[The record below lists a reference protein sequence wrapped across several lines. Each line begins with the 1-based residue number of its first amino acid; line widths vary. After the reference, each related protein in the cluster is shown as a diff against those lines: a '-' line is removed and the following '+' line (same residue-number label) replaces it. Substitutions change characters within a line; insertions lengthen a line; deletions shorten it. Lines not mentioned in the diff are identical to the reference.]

1 MSVRLSPIVGM
12 DAVVIGAGP
21 AGLTA
26 AYQLARRG
34 TRSIVL
40 ESLGQVGGL
49 SRTERHHGFHF
60 DIGGHRFFTKVDA
73 VQTMWEDVLG
83 DDFLDRG
90 RLSRLYLD
98 GEYYQYP
105 IEPLEVL
112 LKLGFIESS
121 RSALSYLKS
130 KLSPISSVNS
140 VEDWLINNFG
150 ERLYRRF
157 FKTYTEKVWGIPCS
171 EISAEWAAQRIRGL
185 SLWTVVK
192 TALGI
197 EGKTRAKSLVENFQ
211 YPRLGPGMM
220 WEKTAELVE
229 EGGCEVRLNSNVEEI
244 HWGPEGVK
252 AVVAG
257 GVRIHGRH
265 FLSTMPIHELIGAL
279 RPRVPALDRVQS
291 CFQYRDFLTVALMVR
306 GTDLFPDNWIYIHD
320 PEVRVGRIQNFNNWS
335 PEMSPDAGVT
345 CIGFEY
351 FCNVGDDLWTM
362 TNEELSALAR
372 REMGMLGLADPSR
385 VEDSAVI
392 RAPKA
397 YPVYNGDH
405 EKGLRAVREFLQQVP
420 NLQLIGRNG
429 MHRYNNQDHSMVTAM
444 LAVENIFGAS
454 HDLWTVN
461 VDDEYQESGNLIS
474 HEELRKMNAQ
484 QPLVPTALVPKT
496 QVPKALAPEPLRRR
510 A

>member
-1 MSVRLSPIVGM
+1 MKVRLSPTVGT

-49 SRTERHHGFHF
+49 SRTERHHGYHF

-98 GEYYQYP
+98 GQYYQYP

-112 LKLGFIESS
+112 LKLGFIESF
-121 RSALSYLKS
+121 RGGLSYLKS
-130 KLSPISSVNS
+130 KLSPVSPVHS

-157 FKTYTEKVWGIPCS
+157 FRTYTEKVWGIPCS
-171 EISAEWAAQRIRGL
+171 QISAEWAAQRIRGL

-220 WEKTAELVE
+220 WEKTAELAT

-244 HWGPEGVK
+244 HWGPGGVK

-257 GVRIHGRH
+257 GCEIRGRH
-265 FLSTMPIHELIGAL
+265 FLSTMPIRELIGAL
-279 RPRVPALDRVQS
+279 RPRVPALDRVQA

-335 PEMSPDAGVT
+335 PEMSPDSGVT

-362 TNEELSALAR
+362 TNQELSALAR
-372 REMGMLGLADPSR
+372 REMGALGLADPSL
-385 VEDSAVI
+385 VEDTAVI

-405 EKGLRAVREFLQQVP
+405 EKGLTVVREFLQQVP

-461 VDDEYQESGNLIS
+461 VDDEYQESGNRIS
-474 HEELRKMNAQ
+474 HEELREMTAQ
-484 QPLVPTALVPKT
+484 QPLVP
-496 QVPKALAPEPLRRR
+496 EPLRRP

>member
-1 MSVRLSPIVGM
+1 MEDRSSSTVI
-12 DAVVIGAGP
+12 IGAGP

-26 AYQLARRG
+26 AYQLAQRG
-34 TRSIVL
+34 MGSVVL
-40 ESLGQVGGL
+40 ESLAQVGGL
-49 SRTERHHGFHF
+49 SRTERHKGYHF

-98 GEYYQYP
+98 GQYYQYP

-112 LKLGFIESS
+112 RKMGLVESI
-121 RSALSYLKS
+121 RSGISYFRS
-130 KLSPISSVNS
+130 KLSPISPVHS
-140 VEDWLINNFG
+140 VEDWLINAFG

-171 EISAEWAAQRIRGL
+171 QISAEWASQRIRGL

-192 TALGI
+192 TALGL
-197 EGKTRAKSLVENFQ
+197 EGKKRAKSLVQSFQ
-211 YPRLGPGMM
+211 YPRFGPGMM
-220 WEKTAELVE
+220 WEKTAELAE
-229 EGGCEVRLNSNVEEI
+229 AGGCEVRLNTSVDEI
-244 HWGPEGVK
+244 HWSPKGVT

-257 GVRIHGRH
+257 GREVAGDH
-265 FLSTMPIHELIGAL
+265 FLSTMPIRELIGAL
-279 RPRVPALDRVQS
+279 RPSVPDLNAVAA

-306 GTDLFPDNWIYIHD
+306 GTNLFPDNWIYIHD

-345 CIGFEY
+345 CVGFEY
-351 FCNVGDDLWTM
+351 FCNEGDDLWTM
-362 TNEELSALAR
+362 TDAELSVLAR
-372 REMGMLGLADPSR
+372 RELGLLGLADPAK
-385 VEDSAVI
+385 VEDTAVI

-405 EKGLRAVREFLQQVP
+405 EKGLQVVREFLKRVP

-444 LAVENIFGAS
+444 LAVNNIFGAS
-454 HDLWTVN
+454 HDLWSVN
-461 VDDEYQESGNLIS
+461 VDDEYLESGNRIT
-474 HEELRKMNAQ
+474 HEEMSQMNAQ
-484 QPLVPTALVPKT
+484 QPLVPQTVSRSAS
-496 QVPKALAPEPLRRR
+496 A
-510 A
+510 

>member
-1 MSVRLSPIVGM
+1 MKDDHAFP
-12 DAVVIGAGP
+12 AVDLGAVIIGAGP

-34 TRSIVL
+34 MRSVVL

-49 SRTERHHGFHF
+49 SRTERHHGYHF

-73 VQTMWEDVLG
+73 VQTMWNDVLG
-83 DDFLDRG
+83 DDFLDRR

-98 GEYYQYP
+98 GQYYQYP

-112 LKLGFIESS
+112 LKLGFIESF
-121 RSALSYLKS
+121 RSGLSYLAS
-130 KLSPISSVNS
+130 KLRPVSPVHS
-140 VEDWLINNFG
+140 VEDWLINHFG

-171 EISAEWAAQRIRGL
+171 KISANWAAQRIRGL

-197 EGKTRAKSLVENFQ
+197 EGKQRAKSLVENFQ
-211 YPRLGPGMM
+211 YPRFGPGMM
-220 WEKTAELVE
+220 WEKTAELAAE
-229 EGGCEVRLNSNVEEI
+229 SGCEVRLNSNVDEI
-244 HWGPEGVK
+244 HWGPDGVT
-252 AVVAG
+252 AVMAG
-257 GVRIHGRH
+257 GREIHGRH
-265 FLSTMPIHELIGAL
+265 FLSTMPIRELIGAL
-279 RPRVPALDRVQS
+279 RPPVPALDQVGA

-335 PEMSPDAGVT
+335 PEMSPEPGVT

-362 TNEELSALAR
+362 TNDDLSALAR
-372 REMGMLGLADPSR
+372 REMGLLGLADPSL

-405 EKGLRAVREFLQQVP
+405 ERGLSAVRDFLLQVP

-444 LAVENIFGAS
+444 LAVENIFGAT

-461 VDDEYQESGNLIS
+461 VDDEYQESGQRIS

-484 QPLVPTALVPKT
+484 QPLVP
-496 QVPKALAPEPLRRR
+496 EPLRRS

>member
-1 MSVRLSPIVGM
+1 MSFLWDAKMKNDLKQEPSPDLG
-12 DAVVIGAGP
+12 AVIIGAGP

-26 AYQLARRG
+26 AYQLAKRG
-34 TRSIVL
+34 MHSIVL
-40 ESLGQVGGL
+40 ESLAQVGGL
-49 SRTERHHGFHF
+49 SRTERHKGYHF
-60 DIGGHRFFTKVDA
+60 DIGGHRFFTKVAA

-98 GEYYQYP
+98 GKFYQYP

-112 LKLGFIESS
+112 RQLGFVESI
-121 RSALSYLKS
+121 RSGISYVKS
-130 KLSPISSVNS
+130 KLAPIRPVHS

-171 EISAEWAAQRIRGL
+171 KISAEWAAQRIRGL

-192 TALGI
+192 TALGL
-197 EGKTRAKSLVENFQ
+197 EGKARAKSLVQTFQ

-220 WEKTAELVE
+220 WEKAAELAA
-229 EGGCEVRLNSNVEEI
+229 EGGCEVRLNTNVQEI
-244 HWGPEGVK
+244 HWGPGGVTS
-252 AVVAG
+252 VIAG
-257 GVRIHGRH
+257 GREVCGHQ
-265 FLSTMPIHELIGAL
+265 FLSSMPIRELISAL
-279 RPRVPALDRVQS
+279 RPQVPALNQVQDS
-291 CFQYRDFLTVALMVR
+291 FQYRDFLTVALMVR
-306 GTDLFPDNWIYIHD
+306 GTNLFPDNWIYIHD
-320 PEVRVGRIQNFNNWS
+320 ADVRVGRIQNFNNWS
-335 PEMSPDAGVT
+335 PEMSPDSGVT

-362 TNEELSALAR
+362 TDEELSALAR
-372 REMGMLGLADPSR
+372 REMAVLGLADPSC

-405 EKGLRAVREFLQQVP
+405 ENGLEVVREFLKQVP
-420 NLQLIGRNG
+420 NFQLIGRNG

-444 LAVENIFGAS
+444 LAVENIFGAE

-461 VDDEYQESGNLIS
+461 VDEEYQENGTRITR
-474 HEELRKMNAQ
+474 EEVRKMEVQ
-484 QPLVPTALVPKT
+484 QPLVPETVNAST
-496 QVPKALAPEPLRRR
+496 
-510 A
+510 

>member
-1 MSVRLSPIVGM
+1 MKESVDIEEQ
-12 DAVVIGAGP
+12 VVNRGVVIIGAGP

-26 AYQLARRG
+26 AYQLAKRG
-34 TRSIVL
+34 MHSIVL

-49 SRTERHHGFHF
+49 SRTERHNGYHF

-98 GEYYQYP
+98 GQYYQYP

-112 LKLGFIESS
+112 LKLGFFESI
-121 RSALSYLKS
+121 RSGISYAKS
-130 KLSPISSVNS
+130 KFAPIRSVHS
-140 VEDWLINNFG
+140 VEDWLINSFG

-171 EISAEWAAQRIRGL
+171 KISAEWAAQRIRGL
-185 SLWTVVK
+185 SLWTVAK
-192 TALGI
+192 TALGM
-197 EGKTRAKSLVENFQ
+197 EGKARAKSLVQSFQ

-220 WEKTAELVE
+220 WEKTAELATDE
-229 EGGCEVRLNSNVEEI
+229 GCEVQLNTNVEEI
-244 HWGPEGVK
+244 HWGPGGVTS
-252 AVVAG
+252 VIAG
-257 GVRIHGRH
+257 GREVCGGE
-265 FLSTMPIHELIGAL
+265 FLSSMPIRELIAAL
-279 RPRVPALDRVQS
+279 RPRVPTLDQVLD

-320 PEVRVGRIQNFNNWS
+320 PDVRVGRIQNFNNWS
-335 PEMSPDAGVT
+335 PEMSPDKGVT

-362 TNEELSALAR
+362 TDEELSALAR
-372 REMGMLGLADPSR
+372 REMEQLGLADSNC
-385 VEDSAVI
+385 VEDTAVI

-405 EKGLRAVREFLQQVP
+405 ENGLKVVREFLKQVP

-444 LAVENIFGAS
+444 LAVDNIFGAA

-461 VDDEYQESGNLIS
+461 VDEEYQETGSRIT
-474 HEELRKMNAQ
+474 HEEVRKMNTQ
-484 QPLVPTALVPKT
+484 QPLVP
-496 QVPKALAPEPLRRR
+496 KAIPRSA
-510 A
+510 

>member
-1 MSVRLSPIVGM
+1 MEEGVNMAEEPGADLG
-12 DAVVIGAGP
+12 AVIIGAGP

-34 TRSIVL
+34 MHSIVL
-40 ESLGQVGGL
+40 ESLSQVGGL
-49 SRTERHHGFHF
+49 SRTERHNGYHF

-73 VQTMWEDVLG
+73 VQTMWEEVLG
-83 DDFLDRG
+83 DDFLDRR

-98 GEYYQYP
+98 GQYYQYP

-112 LKLGFIESS
+112 LKLGFVESV
-121 RSALSYLKS
+121 RSGISYAKG
-130 KLSPISSVNS
+130 KLCPIRPVHS

-150 ERLYRRF
+150 ERLYQRF

-171 EISAEWAAQRIRGL
+171 KISAEWAAQRIRGL

-192 TALGI
+192 TALGV
-197 EGKTRAKSLVENFQ
+197 EGKARAKSLVQSFQ

-220 WEKTAELVE
+220 WEKTAEFASA
-229 EGGCEVRLNSNVEEI
+229 GGCEVRLNTNVEEI
-244 HWGPEGVK
+244 HWEPGGVTS
-252 AVVAG
+252 VTAG
-257 GVRIHGRH
+257 GRKVRGREY
-265 FLSTMPIHELIGAL
+265 LSSMPIRELISAL
-279 RPRVPALDRVQS
+279 RPRVPALDQVLDS
-291 CFQYRDFLTVALMVR
+291 FQYRDFLTVALMVR

-320 PEVRVGRIQNFNNWS
+320 QDVKVGRIQNFNNWS
-335 PEMSPDAGVT
+335 PEMSPDPGVT

-362 TNEELSALAR
+362 TDEELAALAR
-372 REMGMLGLADPSR
+372 REMAALGLADPSC
-385 VEDSAVI
+385 VEDTAVI

-405 EKGLRAVREFLQQVP
+405 DNGLGVMREFLKQVP

-444 LAVENIFGAS
+444 LAVENMFGAA

-461 VDDEYQESGNLIS
+461 VDEEYQESGTRIT
-474 HEELRKMNAQ
+474 HDQVRKMNAQ
-484 QPLVPTALVPKT
+484 QPLVPEIV
-496 QVPKALAPEPLRRR
+496 RRS

>member
-1 MSVRLSPIVGM
+1 MEARSPS
-12 DAVVIGAGP
+12 AVIIGAGP

-26 AYQLARRG
+26 AYQLAQRG
-34 TRSIVL
+34 MGSVVL
-40 ESLGQVGGL
+40 ESLPQVGGL
-49 SRTERHHGFHF
+49 SRTERHKGFHF

-73 VQTMWEDVLG
+73 VQTMWEEVLG

-98 GEYYQYP
+98 GKYYQYP

-112 LKLGFIESS
+112 RKMGFLESI
-121 RSALSYLKS
+121 RSGISYFKS
-130 KLSPISSVNS
+130 KLSPISPVRS
-140 VEDWLINNFG
+140 VEDWLINAFG

-171 EISAEWAAQRIRGL
+171 EISAEWASQRIRGL

-192 TALGI
+192 TALGL
-197 EGKTRAKSLVENFQ
+197 EGKKRAKSLVQSFQ
-211 YPRLGPGMM
+211 YPRFGPGMM
-220 WEKTAELVE
+220 WEKTAELATT
-229 EGGCEVRLNSNVEEI
+229 GGSEVRLNTTVEEI
-244 HWGPEGVK
+244 HWGPKGIQ

-257 GVRIHGRH
+257 GREVRGEY
-265 FLSTMPIHELIGAL
+265 FLSTMPIRELIGAL
-279 RPRVPALDRVQS
+279 RPAVPELNTVAS

-345 CIGFEY
+345 CVGFEY
-351 FCNVGDDLWTM
+351 FCNEGDDLWNM
-362 TNEELSALAR
+362 TDAELSVLAR
-372 REMGMLGLADPSR
+372 RELGLLGLADPAK
-385 VEDSAVI
+385 VEDTAVI

-405 EKGLRAVREFLQQVP
+405 EHGLGVVRDFLKRVP

-444 LAVENIFGAS
+444 LAVNNIFGAS

-461 VDDEYQESGNLIS
+461 VDDEYQESGTRIT
-474 HEELRKMNAQ
+474 HEQTTQMNAQ
-484 QPLVPTALVPKT
+484 QPLVP
-496 QVPKALAPEPLRRR
+496 QPLMSRSQAASRS
-510 A
+510 ASA